1 MVDIAGIPGPERA
14 MRLRTGD
21 GVGAQPCYRLVGEK
35 VGDAF
40 KAGLALK

>member
-1 MVDIAGIPGPERA
+1 MKGSKVDLGKAQLLA
-14 MRLRTGD
+14 YD